1 MKGVDIAPF
10 WAHTGVRSR
19 FCLFLFLPDQGSSK
33 NNVEFGRKAAKK
45 RAACGRLGRATASS
59 ADAAQFKK
67 GKCSQVRQASARCV
81 ATPMSEVFKTLAY
94 FGGFVSAAG
103 N

>member
-1 MKGVDIAPF
+1 MLLKTKPSPSPAFD
-10 WAHTGVRSR
+10 
-19 FCLFLFLPDQGSSK
+19 
-33 NNVEFGRKAAKK
+33 
-45 RAACGRLGRATASS
+45 RATASS

-94 FGGFVSAAG
+94 FGGFASEGLSAAG

>member
-1 MKGVDIAPF
+1 MSGPSGSRTPAVS
-10 WAHTGVRSR
+10 RS
-19 FCLFLFLPDQGSSK
+19 GSSISA
-33 NNVEFGRKAAKK
+33 NEETARQAKV
-45 RAACGRLGRATASS
+45 LT
-59 ADAAQFKK
+59 QFKK

-94 FGGFVSAAG
+94 FGGFASEGLSAAG